1 MKVLF
6 IEVCR
11 NPEIE
16 KSTDTRVISD
26 HLKTK
31 GIDYKIFSNDGIWP
45 QKTRLTRTVLASSL
59 NQPGANLVHLSSHG
73 DENGLVLQ
81 WTDAPQIRD
90 RRPNLILSPVEIAT
104 MPEWSGKLVVTASST
119 TTVLVDKFLQAGALG
134 VVSPDRTISWRN
146 VNPFLEEFYE
156 GLASRKTLGQAL
168 SQSSAKYPD
177 LSHITI
183 HAKRNIDSTVLA

>member
-16 KSTDTRVISD
+16 KSTDTRVVSD
-26 HLKTK
+26 YLKAK
-31 GIDYKIFSNDGIWP
+31 GIDYKVFSNDGIWP
-45 QKTRLTRTVLASSL
+45 QKTKLTRAVLASSL
-59 NQPGANLVHLSSHG
+59 SQPGANLVHLSSHG

-90 RRPNLILSPVEIAT
+90 RRPNLILSPTEIAT
-104 MPEWSGKLVVTASST
+104 MSEWSGKLVVTASST
-119 TTVLVDKFLQAGALG
+119 TTVLADKFLQAGALG

-156 GLASRKTLGQAL
+156 GLASRKPLGQAL

-177 LSHITI
+177 LAPITI
-183 HAKRNIDSTVLA
+183 HAKRNIDSTVLT

>member
-26 HLKTK
+26 HLKTQ
-31 GIDYKIFSNDGIWP
+31 GIDCKVFSNDGIWP
-45 QKTRLTRTVLASSL
+45 QKTKLTRTVLASSL
-59 NQPGANLVHLSSHG
+59 KQPGANIVHLSSHG

-81 WTDAPQIRD
+81 WTEAPQIRD
-90 RRPNLILSPVEIAT
+90 RRPNLILSPTEIAT
-104 MPEWSGKLVVTASST
+104 MPEWAGKLVVTASST
-119 TTVLVDKFLQAGALG
+119 TTALVDQFLQAGALG

-146 VNPFLEEFYE
+146 VNPFLELFYE
-156 GLASRKTLGQAL
+156 GLSSRKSLGQAL

-183 HAKRNIDSTVLA
+183 HAKRNIDSTVVA